1 MNNIKKKDLIMGK
14 KCENMFLKIF
24 TKFKK
29 LDKFNKFD
37 FINKKKKILIELKS
51 RNYCFNGHLKDWQ
64 VGKNKIEEARRLSR
78 DGYSIFFYMMFFDG
92 LYYYKFNETNL
103 YSDAY
108 IKIGGRNDR
117 DQNEEK
123 DYVFIKSDV
132 MKKSKIDLK
141 VPLRPDPF
149 EKCIF

>member
-1 MNNIKKKDLIMGK
+1 
-14 KCENMFLKIF
+14 
-24 TKFKK
+24 
-29 LDKFNKFD
+29 
-37 FINKKKKILIELKS
+37 
-51 RNYCFNGHLKDWQ
+51 
-64 VGKNKIEEARRLSR
+64 
-78 DGYSIFFYMMFFDG
+78 MMFFDG

-132 MKKSKIDLK
+132 MKKSKIDIS